1 MKIAVLGATGRA
13 GSAIVAE
20 ARKRGHDVLAVV
32 RDPQKAARRLGQT
45 VPTLVKAPLDLSEAD
60 LDGVDAVVDAL
71 SVPWGSG
78 RGYLHLDFATH
89 LISLLRNADTLAV
102 FILGSASL
110 AMPGADHPMILDF
123 PGSAASQPW
132 YDGAKYQY
140 DEYRF
145 LQMTDNVKWI
155 GISASEA
162 FPSGPATGYV
172 AGKDTLLVGEDGQS
186 HITTGNMALAIL
198 DQLEHPTALQD
209 RITVR
214 DVDE

>member
-89 LISLLRNADTLAV
+89 LISLLRNAD
-102 FILGSASL
+102 
-110 AMPGADHPMILDF
+110 
-123 PGSAASQPW
+123 
-132 YDGAKYQY
+132 
-140 DEYRF
+140 
-145 LQMTDNVKWI
+145 
-155 GISASEA
+155 
-162 FPSGPATGYV
+162 SG
-172 AGKDTLLVGEDGQS
+172 KC
-186 HITTGNMALAIL
+186 
-198 DQLEHPTALQD
+198 
-209 RITVR
+209 
-214 DVDE
+214 

>member
-1 MKIAVLGATGRA
+1 
-13 GSAIVAE
+13 
-20 ARKRGHDVLAVV
+20 
-32 RDPQKAARRLGQT
+32 
-45 VPTLVKAPLDLSEAD
+45 
-60 LDGVDAVVDAL
+60 
-71 SVPWGSG
+71 
-78 RGYLHLDFATH
+78 
-89 LISLLRNADTLAV
+89 
-102 FILGSASL
+102 
-110 AMPGADHPMILDF
+110 
-123 PGSAASQPW
+123 
-132 YDGAKYQY
+132 AKYQY

>member
-20 ARKRGHDVLAVV
+20 ARRRGHEVLAVV
-32 RDPQKAARRLGQT
+32 RDPQKAADRLGAT
-45 VPTLVKAPLDLSEAD
+45 VATLVKEPLVLTEAD
-60 LDGVDAVVDAL
+60 LDSVDAVVDAL
-71 SVPWGSG
+71 SEPWGSG

-89 LISLLRNADTLAV
+89 LVSLLRNSDTLAV

-123 PGSAASQPW
+123 PESAASQPW
-132 YDGAKYQY
+132 YDGALYQY
-140 DEYRF
+140 YEYQF
-145 LQMTDNVKWI
+145 LQMNANVNWI
-155 GISASEA
+155 GISPSEA
-162 FPSGPATGYV
+162 FPSGPATSYV

-198 DQLEHPTALQD
+198 DQLEHPTAIRD
-209 RITVR
+209 RIVVR
-214 DVDE
+214 DAN